1 MMNDNLPL
9 VSIIITTYNRA
20 ELLKRSINSAVE
32 QTYQN
37 IEIIISDNASTD
49 NTEDVVKYYME
60 HYKNIIYIK
69 RKLNIGATK
78 NGYLSY
84 KENANGK
91 YIYFLHD
98 DDYLFDNN
106 FIEKAVDIFEKY
118 PNVTLVS
125 GNVSIYNVK
134 TKDYYILCPNDYI
147 LINGIDFLINTS
159 TCTIK
164 GKYKELIGAFHL
176 IRKSELDKNHTFE
189 WFIHGDASI
198 RFYNLLFGDIYFID
212 STVGVYT
219 INSND
224 NISLNLSRLEQSIS
238 DVIKFID
245 VISNEIKV
253 KFISNYEYINNI
265 ITKKIID
272 NTIVGVYYSNLDKHS
287 KKQLKNFKKHLK
299 KYLAVYKNT
308 IIFNFIYEKVLFRP
322 ININLF
328 SIYKDIYY
336 LIIIFLGIRITIKRK
351 DIPINPKFN
360 YSIYALKKLH
370 KNSIIKR
377 EDMYYCLDINKSEQ
391 LNFDE
396 NKIIGSKLKRDID
409 IFSPIKKGD
418 IYE

>member
-1 MMNDNLPL
+1 MNDNLPL

-69 RKLNIGATK
+69 RKLNVGPSK
-78 NGYLSY
+78 NAYLTY
-84 KENANGK
+84 KENTNGK

-125 GNVSIYNVK
+125 GNVSIYNMK
-134 TKDYYILCPNDYI
+134 TKDYYIVCPNDYK

-164 GKYKELIGAFHL
+164 GKYKELMGAFHL

-189 WFIHGDASI
+189 WFVYGDASI

-219 INSND
+219 INND
-224 NISLNLSRLEQSIS
+224 DNASSNLSLLINSIF
-238 DVIKFID
+238 DIIKFIEI
-245 VISNEIKV
+245 ISKEIKNIF
-253 KFISNYEYINNI
+253 KSEYSDINNI

-272 NTIVGVYYSNLDKHS
+272 NTIVGIYYSSLGKHS
-287 KKQLKNFKKHLK
+287 KKDLNAFNKSLRR
-299 KYLAVYKNT
+299 YLTKYKNT
-308 IIFNFIYEKVLFRP
+308 TIYNFIHEKVLFIP

-336 LIIIFLGIRITIKRK
+336 LIIIFFCIRITIKRK
-351 DIPINPKFN
+351 DIPINSKFN
-360 YSIYALKKLH
+360 YSIYASRKLY
-370 KNSIIKR
+370 KNSIINK
-377 EDMYYCLDINKSEQ
+377 EDIYYKLT
-391 LNFDE
+391 FDKNISSTE
-396 NKIIGSKLKRDID
+396 NIIGKRLKN
-409 IFSPIKKGD
+409 D
-418 IYE
+418 IYEFEEITKQDIL

>member
-20 ELLKRSINSAVE
+20 ELLKKSINSAVE

-69 RKLNIGATK
+69 RKLNVGHSK
-78 NGYLSY
+78 NAYLTY
-84 KENANGK
+84 KENTNGK

-125 GNVSIYNVK
+125 GNVSIYNMK
-134 TKDYYILCPNDYI
+134 TKDYYIVCPNDYK

-159 TCTIK
+159 ACTIK
-164 GKYKELIGAFHL
+164 GKYKELIGTFHL

-189 WFIHGDASI
+189 WFVYGDASI

-219 INSND
+219 INND
-224 NISLNLSRLEQSIS
+224 DNASSNLSLLINSIF
-238 DVIKFID
+238 DIIKFIEI
-245 VISNEIKV
+245 ISKEIKNIF
-253 KFISNYEYINNI
+253 KSEYSDINNI

-272 NTIVGVYYSNLDKHS
+272 NTIVGIYYSSLGKHS
-287 KKQLKNFKKHLK
+287 KKDLNAFNKSLRR
-299 KYLAVYKNT
+299 YLTKYKNT
-308 IIFNFIYEKVLFRP
+308 TIYNFIHEKVLFIP

-336 LIIIFLGIRITIKRK
+336 LIIIFFCIRITIKRK
-351 DIPINPKFN
+351 DIPINSKFN
-360 YSIYALKKLH
+360 YSIYASRKLY
-370 KNSIIKR
+370 KNSIINK
-377 EDMYYCLDINKSEQ
+377 EDIYYKLT
-391 LNFDE
+391 FDKNISSTE
-396 NKIIGSKLKRDID
+396 NIIGKRLKN
-409 IFSPIKKGD
+409 D
-418 IYE
+418 IYEFEEITKQDIL